1 LGGSNDPGGGVCCL
15 LQGTVY
21 RAVYDY
27 DAADDDEADFV
38 EDDRIVNV
46 LQIDDGW
53 VMGVVERTG
62 RKGMIPSNYIEPV

>member
-1 LGGSNDPGGGVCCL
+1 
-15 LQGTVY
+15 VY

-27 DAADDDEADFV
+27 DAADDDEASFV

-53 VMGVVERTG
+53 VMGIIERTG